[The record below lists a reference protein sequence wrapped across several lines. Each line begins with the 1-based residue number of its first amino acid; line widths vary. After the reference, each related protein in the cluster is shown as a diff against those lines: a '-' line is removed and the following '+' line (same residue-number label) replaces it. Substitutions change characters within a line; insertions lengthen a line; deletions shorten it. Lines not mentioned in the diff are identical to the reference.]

1 MTRIKIHISNVKL
14 PFYPPCEVKCRLQNR
29 VSTGGSAGDGRIDDG
44 VDLCFD
50 LFLFLVL
57 FICFGGCDLMV
68 DSAAIVGV
76 FFYIFYGDSGRNN
89 FSGCCC

>member
-1 MTRIKIHISNVKL
+1 MVMGESMV
-14 PFYPPCEVKCRLQNR
+14 V
-29 VSTGGSAGDGRIDDG
+29 GGSAGDGRIDDG
-44 VDLCFD
+44 ADLCFD

-76 FFYIFYGDSGRNN
+76 FFIFFMVILAATIFLVVFVYDDDDDGG
-89 FSGCCC
+89 GI

>member
-1 MTRIKIHISNVKL
+1 MGESMV
-14 PFYPPCEVKCRLQNR
+14 V
-29 VSTGGSAGDGRIDDG
+29 GGSAGDGRIDDG
-44 VDLCFD
+44 ADLCFD

-76 FFYIFYGDSGRNN
+76 FFFN
-89 FSGCCC
+89 FLW